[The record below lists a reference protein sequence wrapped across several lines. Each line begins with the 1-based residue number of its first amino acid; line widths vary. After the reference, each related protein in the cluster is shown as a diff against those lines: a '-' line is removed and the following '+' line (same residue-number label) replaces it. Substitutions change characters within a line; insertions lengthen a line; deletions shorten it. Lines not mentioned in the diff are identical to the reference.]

1 MKELDTSGDD
11 DHDLFGKPWGD
22 ANPRR
27 GLNYREYAKTFVKD
41 HPVGTVISGDDL
53 DHWLQKMQ
61 LLTIPPLDSPK
72 DSDAWLGH
80 LQRRHITRNRINKAA
95 THPRMTE
102 ENSTPFIIL
111 AIQGGFEIRAPH
123 TAITKSELPRKL
135 KTLIETK
142 RKQLAYLMQSA
153 DWTALPPH
161 ERSVAETL
169 YDDIDNFTDDIKI
182 GADRISRKL
191 AKLESRIKRAL
202 DDGSIK
208 PKGNAIKQLLL
219 EMTPED
225 AEDNEFD

>member
-1 MKELDTSGDD
+1 ESECWEGQ
-11 DHDLFGKPWGD
+11 
-22 ANPRR
+22 
-27 GLNYREYAKTFVKD
+27 
-41 HPVGTVISGDDL
+41 
-53 DHWLQKMQ
+53 LQGR
-61 LLTIPPLDSPK
+61 DN
-72 DSDAWLGH
+72 A
-80 LQRRHITRNRINKAA
+80 RNRINKAA

-111 AIQGGFEIRAPH
+111 AIQGGYEIRAPH
-123 TAITKSELPRKL
+123 TAVTKSELPKKL
-135 KTLIETK
+135 KTLTETK

-169 YDDIDNFTDDIKI
+169 YDDIDNFTDDIKT

-208 PKGNAIKQLLL
+208 PKSNAIKQLLL

-225 AEDNEFD
+225 VEDNELD